1 MTESNV
7 ADNADRDV
15 ASAVTERETSPLNNW
30 IHQKRYWIVALA
42 AALVVVLY
50 AGFTALSAPGF
61 PLDDSWIHQT
71 YARNLV
77 STGRWEYAPGIV
89 SNGSTSPIWTLL
101 LSVGYLLRAPVYWW
115 AYFMGWLCLVWLL
128 FSAMALWKSLWPE
141 YNQTA
146 VWIGLS
152 LSIAWPLVWAAASG
166 METVLFTALILQ
178 ILVIYTRLDSDALG
192 PAIGLGVLCSLAI
205 ATRPDGLVLTILV
218 VAGLVI
224 SVVTRKI
231 KINLFLVFGGAA
243 FLVIIPYFLFNISVS
258 GTWWPNTLYA
268 KQAEY
273 AFLWDQAL
281 PIRFIQ
287 LLYFSVGGPP
297 SGLRG
302 ISGVQLLLLPGIV
315 TAAVLAVRSDLE
327 KRQLQYLLP
336 LAWAAGHVFIYAWR
350 LPVTYQHG
358 RYLLPTIPIWFIFGI
373 AGWKKM
379 IEYFRSVPS
388 ISESTKSILV
398 KGLILSFW
406 LLALIF
412 LVLGLNAYRQDVA
425 FVNGEMVDVALWLN
439 ENTPLDAQIAA
450 HDIGA
455 IGYFAQRQLIDLA
468 GLISPEVISF
478 LDDESDVIEF
488 IRESE
493 ADFLVTAPGWTY
505 EELTN
510 SDETKLLFVTE
521 LASTRD
527 QGFNNMA
534 VYIMKS
540 K

>member
-1 MTESNV
+1 MKSNV
-7 ADNADRDV
+7 DNMADNDV
-15 ASAVTERETSPLNNW
+15 TAKDIERNSSTFKNW

-42 AALVVVLY
+42 AAIVVVLY
-50 AGFTALSAPGF
+50 AGITALSAPGF

-77 STGRWEYAPGIV
+77 LNGRWEFAPGIV

-115 AYFMGWLCLVWLL
+115 AYFLGWLCLVWLL
-128 FSAMALWKSLWPE
+128 FSAMALWNSLWPD
-141 YNQTA
+141 YNQTT

-152 LSIAWPLVWAAASG
+152 LSLAWPLVWAAASG
-166 METVLFTALILQ
+166 METLLFTALIFQ
-178 ILVIYTRLDSDALG
+178 ILVIYTRLDSDALS
-192 PAIGLGVLCSLAI
+192 PALGLGVLCSLAI
-205 ATRPDGLVLTILV
+205 ATRPDGLMLTILV
-218 VAGLVI
+218 TSGLFIGVI
-224 SVVTRKI
+224 SRKKKI
-231 KINLFLVFGGAA
+231 KIFLVFGGAVI
-243 FLVIIPYFLFNISVS
+243 LVLIPYFLFNVSVS

-281 PIRFIQ
+281 PIRFIK
-287 LLYFSVGGPP
+287 LLYFSVGGPE

-302 ISGVQLLLLPGIV
+302 VSGVQLLLLPGIII
-315 TAAVLAVRSDLE
+315 AAVLAGKSDLD
-327 KRQLQYLLP
+327 KRQLKYLLP
-336 LAWAAGHVFIYAWR
+336 LTWAAGHVFIYAWR

-373 AGWKKM
+373 AGWKTM
-379 IEYFRSVPS
+379 IDYFRGLPA
-388 ISESTKSILV
+388 IHAKTKSILV
-398 KGLILSFW
+398 KGLILSFG

-412 LVLGLNAYRQDVA
+412 LLLGLNAYQQDVA
-425 FVNGEMVDVALWLN
+425 TVNGEMVDVAMWLN
-439 ENTPLDAQIAA
+439 ENTPADANIAA

-455 IGYFAQRQLIDLA
+455 IGYFAKRQLIDLA
-468 GLISPEVISF
+468 GLISPEVIPF
-478 LDDESDVIEF
+478 LEDEGEVVEF

-505 EELTN
+505 EELTDSN
-510 SDETKLLFVTE
+510 ETKLLYVTE
-521 LASTRD
+521 LESTREL
-527 QGFNNMA
+527 GFNNMA

>member
-1 MTESNV
+1 M

-15 ASAVTERETSPLNNW
+15 ASADAERETSTLNNW

-42 AALVVVLY
+42 AGLVVVLY
-50 AGFTALSAPGF
+50 AAFTALSAPGF

-166 METVLFTALILQ
+166 METVLFAALILQ

-218 VAGLVI
+218 AAGLVI
-224 SVVTRKI
+224 CVVTRKLKI
-231 KINLFLVFGGAA
+231 KLFLVFGGAV
-243 FLVIIPYFLFNISVS
+243 FLVLIPYFLFNISVS

-358 RYLLPTIPIWFIFGI
+358 RYLLPTIPIWLIFGI

-398 KGLILSFW
+398 KGLTLSFG

-412 LVLGLNAYRQDVA
+412 LLLGLNAFRKDVA
-425 FVNGEMVDVALWLN
+425 FVNGEMVDVALWIN
-439 ENTPLDAQIAA
+439 ENTPADAQIAA

-505 EELTN
+505 EDLTN

-521 LASTRD
+521 LAWTRD
-527 QGFNNMA
+527 QGLNNMA
-534 VYIMKS
+534 VYIMQS